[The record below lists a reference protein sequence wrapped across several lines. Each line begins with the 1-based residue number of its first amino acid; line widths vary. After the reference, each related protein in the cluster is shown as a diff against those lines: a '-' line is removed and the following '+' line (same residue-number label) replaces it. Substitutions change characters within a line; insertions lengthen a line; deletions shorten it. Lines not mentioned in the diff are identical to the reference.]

1 MLLAVFS
8 LLNVTSW
15 LGILVC
21 NEVDNKIKLLIV
33 FSYIYEL
40 VASIG
45 FATYTWVLYNLIS
58 LQLDH

>member
-1 MLLAVFS
+1 VLLAVFS

-21 NEVDNKIKLLIV
+21 NEVDNKIKSLIV
-33 FSYIYEL
+33 FSYVYEL
-40 VASIG
+40 MASIG